1 MKRFMTILVLAMLV
15 MAPAAMAANRYGWTI
30 SSSAVDPFV
39 NTGLPTGGIVTLFLW
54 LQCAPD
60 GGAAAAEFDI
70 QGPAGAVLAFTA
82 MNGFLNAG
90 GALNLLLATP
100 CNAGPVIAGN
110 WLCLSLPGDFCLR
123 PSAANAKNVSVDC
136 VLFGEHTNAT
146 IGFGN
151 SGAPAN
157 CVEILCPTDAVE
169 ESSWGE
175 IKGLYR

>member
-30 SSSAVDPFV
+30 SSSPIDPFV
-39 NTGLPTGGIVTLFLW
+39 NTGLPTGGILNLYLW

-60 GGAAAAEFDI
+60 GGAAAFEAGI
-70 QGPAGAVLAFTA
+70 SGPAGAVLAFNVL
-82 MNGFLNAG
+82 NGFLNAG
-90 GALNLLLATP
+90 NATNLLLATP
-100 CNAGPVIAGN
+100 CNSGPVTAGS
-110 WLCLSLPGDFCLR
+110 WLCLSLPGEFCLV
-123 PSAANAKNVSVDC
+123 PSTGGKNVSVDC
-136 VLFGEHTNAT
+136 VVFAEHNNGS

-151 SGAPAN
+151 SGAPA
-157 CVEILCPTDAVE
+157 LCAETLCATAVE